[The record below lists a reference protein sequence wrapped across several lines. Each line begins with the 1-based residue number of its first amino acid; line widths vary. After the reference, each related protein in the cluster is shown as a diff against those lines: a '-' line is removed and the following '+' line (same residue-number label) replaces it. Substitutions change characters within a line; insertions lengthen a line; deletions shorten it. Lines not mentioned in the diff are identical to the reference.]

1 MTSWSTAPGTA
12 AREDV
17 YDPDEV
23 VPKNS
28 PLFRPLERVDLK
40 LSPTSSVELADQKR
54 DADDASSPEGSEGK
68 PGRSGRG
75 ANLGDGVLIAFLDT
89 DGRNRETAYL
99 AARQALPSD
108 CSEDTEHLDSDDS
121 GDEAGAL
128 ASSRRGSKTSRSHTV
143 AAASAP
149 NKIDAMLVDARTPP
163 QPTGDGSPPALND
176 LQSLASSAL
185 GALNF
190 GDHRAGIGNAK
201 SRPPTN
207 LNVSSDRNR
216 ILVDRGGRRDG
227 PLKSSG
233 GGLEKDDQ
241 DRIAE
246 DRNPPLSATSPY
258 SPRSGAY
265 AHSPPQSGL
274 SPIYAGILRSPASIS
289 TRSHAGELPP
299 IQGVSS
305 RSDSNAGQN
314 PLPSIRDTLGDIGSF
329 GETSPGSRRGSLFP
343 HSPPGGLPPLGSLTV
358 GSPPLSPN
366 DGYRR
371 SDLPSPGYSLSAAP
385 SPYYA
390 HHPVNNY
397 PRHSID
403 YSSSSATETPG
414 STGDYVSSPANAQTA
429 ASDRNNAEGLSMP
442 HGTFVCTFPGC
453 PAPPF
458 HTQYLLNS
466 HANVHSSSRPWYCS
480 VKNCPRSE
488 GGKGFKRKN
497 EMIRHGLVHESPGY
511 ICPFC
516 PDREHK
522 YPRPDNLQR
531 HVRVHHVDKDK
542 DDPMLR
548 EVLAQRP
555 DGPSRGRR
563 RRHGPG

>member
-1 MTSWSTAPGTA
+1 MTSWSIATGTA

-28 PLFRPLERVDLK
+28 PLLQPRERVDLK
-40 LSPTSSVELADQKR
+40 LSPTSSLELADQTHEGD
-54 DADDASSPEGSEGK
+54 DADSPKRAGGK
-68 PGRSGRG
+68 KGRSGRG
-75 ANLGDGVLIAFLDT
+75 TNLGDGVLISFLGT
-89 DGRNRETAYL
+89 DGRNREIANRAAY
-99 AARQALPSD
+99 QALPSD
-108 CSEDTEHLDSDDS
+108 CSDDTENNDSDDT
-121 GDEAGAL
+121 GDEAAAPAPGQ
-128 ASSRRGSKTSRSHTV
+128 RGSKTSGVQSFG
-143 AAASAP
+143 AAGYMPDVDMSAP
-149 NKIDAMLVDARTPP
+149 SQQTAGEEAS
-163 QPTGDGSPPALND
+163 QALND

-190 GDHRAGIGNAK
+190 GDHRAGIGNVK
-201 SRPPTN
+201 SRPPTT
-207 LNVSSDRNR
+207 LNVSSDRHR
-216 ILVDRGGRRDG
+216 ILVDRGGRRGG
-227 PLKSSG
+227 PLESSEG
-233 GGLEKDDQ
+233 RFEREDH
-241 DRIAE
+241 DRATD
-246 DRNPPLSATSPY
+246 DRNPPPSATSPY
-258 SPRSGAY
+258 SPRSSAY
-265 AHSPPQSGL
+265 AHSPPESAL
-274 SPIYAGILRSPASIS
+274 SPITGILRSPAVIPS
-289 TRSHAGELPP
+289 RSHTGELPP
-299 IQGVSS
+299 IQGVSP
-305 RSDSNAGQN
+305 RSDSNASQN

-329 GETSPGSRRGSLFP
+329 GETSPVSRRGSLFQR
-343 HSPPGGLPPLGSLTV
+343 SLPRMGSLAV

-371 SDLPSPGYSLSAAP
+371 SDLPSPAYNLSAAP
-385 SPYYA
+385 SPYYP
-390 HHPVNNY
+390 HHPPTNGY

-414 STGDYVSSPANAQTA
+414 STGDYVSPPAIPQLTSPE
-429 ASDRNNAEGLSMP
+429 RNNNSVDGLSTS
-442 HGTFVCTFPGC
+442 HGSFVCAVPGC

-466 HANVHSSSRPWYCS
+466 HANVHSSSRPWYCQVS
-480 VKNCPRSE
+480 NCPRSE

-542 DDPMLR
+542 DDALLR

-555 DGPSRGRR
+555 DGPNRGRR
-563 RRHGPG
+563 RRHGPL